1 MSNFEK
7 IILFVFDVLVIA
19 VLGYGVI
26 YGNSLDITDIKAVM
40 SISLVL
46 NLVLIEFMLEK
57 RG

>member
-7 IILFVFDVLVIA
+7 IILTLFDVLIIG
-19 VLGYGVI
+19 VLGYSVI
-26 YGNSLDITDIKAVM
+26 YGNSLDVTDIKAVM
-40 SISLVL
+40 AISLVL